1 MTGLPD
7 RAAFYLG
14 ELTIHSDRH
23 VGGEGNKAATELF
36 ARASSEAGLSVTRQ
50 TFSCLEWTYASAYAD
65 AGDERF
71 DLHVGPYSP
80 AASIKAPL
88 RAVSTIGQLES
99 EHVRGAI
106 VLLHGD
112 IASHQLMPKNFPFYN
127 PESHQRVYSALD
139 RQAPVAVIA
148 ATGLDPEMVGSQYP
162 YPLFEDGDLTVPSA
176 YLKDVDGERLLA
188 HAGETVE
195 LLIESQRIPARA
207 EQIVAV
213 KAGRGQGRIVV
224 SAHID
229 SRKDSPGAL
238 DNASGVAVLLCL
250 AELLT
255 DYEGAA
261 TVELVPFNGEDYY
274 AAPGQ
279 KEWLK
284 ANDGRL
290 GDIIFGINID
300 DAGLRNWDTHVSF
313 YGVSERLKSVA
324 LKTAHSRDGFEEG
337 PEWFQGDHAILAMRG
352 VPVMAIASAGMYEF
366 MTRYAH
372 SKRDT
377 VDLADYDKIADIA
390 LYVRDVIERVAT
402 TSMDAEHAR
411 KSG

>member
-7 RAAFYLG
+7 RAEFYLG
-14 ELTIHSDRH
+14 ELTVHSDRH
-23 VGGEGNKAATELF
+23 VGGEGNKAATALF
-36 ARASSEAGLSVTRQ
+36 ARASSQAGLSVTRQ
-50 TFSCLEWTYASAYAD
+50 AFDCLEWAYASAHAEV
-65 AGDERF
+65 GGERF
-71 DLHVGPYSP
+71 GLHVGPYSP
-80 AASIKAPL
+80 AADMRAPL

-99 EHVRGAI
+99 EDVRGAI

-112 IASHQLMPKNFPFYN
+112 IAAHQLMPRNFPFYN

-139 RQAPVAVIA
+139 RQAPAAVIA

-176 YLKDVDGERLLA
+176 YMKDVDGERLLA
-188 HAGETVE
+188 HAGETAA
-195 LLIESQRIPARA
+195 LLIESRRIPARA
-207 EQIVAV
+207 EQIVAA

-229 SRKDSPGAL
+229 SRKESPGAL

-255 DYEGAA
+255 DYEGLP

-284 ANDGRL
+284 ANEGRL
-290 GDIIFGINID
+290 GDIILGINID
-300 DAGLRNWDTHVSF
+300 DAGLRDWDTHVSF
-313 YGVSERLKSVA
+313 YGVSEPLKTVA
-324 LKTAHSRDGFEEG
+324 LKAAQSRDGFGEG
-337 PEWFQGDHAILAMRG
+337 PEWFQGDHAILAMKG

-366 MTRYAH
+366 MARYAH
-372 SKRDT
+372 SERDT
-377 VDLADYDKIADIA
+377 FDLADYDKIADIA
-390 LYVRDVIERVAT
+390 LHVREVIERVAE
-402 TSMDAEHAR
+402 TSMEAEHAR
-411 KSG
+411 RSG

>member
-14 ELTIHSDRH
+14 ELTI
-23 VGGEGNKAATELF
+23 
-36 ARASSEAGLSVTRQ
+36 
-50 TFSCLEWTYASAYAD
+50 
-65 AGDERF
+65 
-71 DLHVGPYSP
+71 
-80 AASIKAPL
+80 
-88 RAVSTIGQLES
+88 
-99 EHVRGAI
+99 
-106 VLLHGD
+106 
-112 IASHQLMPKNFPFYN
+112 
-127 PESHQRVYSALD
+127 
-139 RQAPVAVIA
+139 
-148 ATGLDPEMVGSQYP
+148 
-162 YPLFEDGDLTVPSA
+162 
-176 YLKDVDGERLLA
+176 
-188 HAGETVE
+188 
-195 LLIESQRIPARA
+195 
-207 EQIVAV
+207 
-213 KAGRGQGRIVV
+213 RIVV

-255 DYEGAA
+255 EYEGVP

-284 ANDGRL
+284 SNEGRL

-313 YGVSERLKSVA
+313 SGVSERLKTVA
-324 LKTAHSRDGFEEG
+324 LKTVQSRDGFEEG

-366 MTRYAH
+366 MERYAH

-390 LYVRDVIERVAT
+390 LYVRDVIERVAA
-402 TSMDAEHAR
+402 TSMEAEHAR